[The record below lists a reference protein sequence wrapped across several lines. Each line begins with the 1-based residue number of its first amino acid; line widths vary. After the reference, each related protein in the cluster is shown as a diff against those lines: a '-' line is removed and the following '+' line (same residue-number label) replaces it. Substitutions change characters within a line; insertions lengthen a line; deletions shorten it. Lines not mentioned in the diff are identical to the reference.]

1 MDLSLLVPLDALLST
16 CSVTEAAKRLH
27 LSTPAMSH
35 VLARIRAMTQDPILV
50 RAGRKLVPT
59 PHALALQEPVR
70 QLLAQAKAVL
80 VREGEPSLVRL
91 QRVFTVRAPEG
102 ISLVFGA
109 PLAQALEMT
118 MPCASV
124 RFLSENPPDDS
135 ALREGRIDIDLGS
148 LAPRDPEVQTVLL
161 AQQHLV
167 GAVQPGHPLLQGRLT
182 ARRFADA
189 RHVEIPLSSRDA
201 SPVDEA
207 LQSLGLQRFV
217 AMTVHSSYGALV
229 VAARSQLVAC
239 VPQVMAQAM
248 QATLKLEVF
257 KLPLAVRAVPRYMA
271 WHPRYSADPAHQTF
285 RACLQTVMD
294 PQNWRQP
301 QGAAARKAAAA

>member
-35 VLARIRAMTQDPILV
+35 VLARIRLMADDPILV

-70 QLLAQAKAVL
+70 QLLAQAQAVL
-80 VREGEPSLVRL
+80 VRGGGASLASL

-102 ISLVFGA
+102 VSLVFGA
-109 PLAQALEMT
+109 PLSVALEKV

-124 RFLSENPPDDS
+124 RFLSESPVDDS

-148 LAPRDPEVQTVLL
+148 LAPKDPELQTVLL
-161 AQQHLV
+161 ARQNLV
-167 GAVQPGHPLLQGRLT
+167 GAVQSGHALLRGRLT
-182 ARRFADA
+182 VQRFAAA
-189 RHVEIPLSSRDA
+189 RHVEIPLSSRDV

-207 LQSLGLQRFV
+207 LQALGLQRFV

-229 VAARSQLVAC
+229 VAARTQLVTC
-239 VPQVMAQAM
+239 VPDVMAQAM
-248 QATLKLEVF
+248 QAALKLDVF
-257 KLPLAVRAVPRYMA
+257 KLPLEVRAVPRYMA
-271 WHPRYSADPAHQTF
+271 WHPRHTADPAHQAF
-285 RACLQTVMD
+285 RACLQSVMD
-294 PQNWRQP
+294 GRNWQQP
-301 QGAAARKAAAA
+301 VRR